1 MTRRATFGQR
11 AVGYGAAVTTAE
23 QAAQSPWVG
32 RAARA
37 GHVAK
42 GVLYVVV
49 ALLALQIPL
58 GLGGKATDRQGAL
71 RTIAQQPAG
80 EVMLFV
86 LAAGLIGYAVWRFVQ
101 AFLDRD
107 REGTGLKGIAKRAS
121 YLARGL
127 LYAGLALIALGLVI
141 GWGSSGGNEQE
152 ETARVFEL
160 PAGRWLVAAV
170 GAGFLGAGLYNGYR
184 SLTGKFRK
192 HLREHQLGKAARGW
206 TIVVGVFG
214 HAARGVVFGLV
225 GIFLLRAAWQYDAEE
240 AIGLDGALR
249 KVAQAEYGDVLLG
262 VVAAGLLAYGLFCF
276 VQARCRTV

>member
-1 MTRRATFGQR
+1 MTT
-11 AVGYGAAVTTAE
+11 VE
-23 QAAQSPWVG
+23 QAAQSRWVG

-42 GVLYVVV
+42 GALYAVV

-58 GLGGKATDRQGAL
+58 GLGGKTTDRQGAL

-80 EVMLFV
+80 EVLLFV
-86 LAAGLIGYAVWRFVQ
+86 LAAGLLGYALWRFVQ
-101 AFLDRD
+101 AFLDRED
-107 REGTGLKGIAKRAS
+107 EGTGPKALAKRAS

-127 LYAGLALIALGLVI
+127 LYAFLAVLALGLVI

-160 PAGRWLVAAV
+160 PAGRWLVAGV
-170 GAGFLGAGLYNGYR
+170 GAGFLAAGLYNLYR

-206 TIVVGVFG
+206 TIVVGVLG
-214 HAARGVVFGLV
+214 HAARGVVFSLV
-225 GIFLLRAAWQYDAEE
+225 GIFLLRAAWQYDPSE
-240 AIGLDGALR
+240 AIGIDGALR
-249 KVAQAEYGDVLLG
+249 KVAQADYGGLLLG
-262 VVAAGLLAYGLFCF
+262 LVAAGLLAYAFFCF
-276 VQARCRTV
+276 IQARCRAV